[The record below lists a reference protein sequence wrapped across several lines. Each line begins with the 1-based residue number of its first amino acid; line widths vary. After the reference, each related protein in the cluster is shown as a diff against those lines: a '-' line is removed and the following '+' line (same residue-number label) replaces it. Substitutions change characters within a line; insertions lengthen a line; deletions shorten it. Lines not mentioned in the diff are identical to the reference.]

1 MFHFSFYAESARTE
15 GTKKTPV
22 NAVTEAREE
31 PIWFLSGKV
40 NKVMRIGALSWL
52 HSKKLPWVGV
62 IAAELT
68 NVSSGQ
74 DHRSQRVRLP
84 RESKALCCPPLFC
97 RVPNTAWTF
106 RGPKSAT
113 RSIWTSHP
121 MKWSWHLNALPRF
134 GQPSARRMVGE
145 VSGQG
150 SMRSGAGREATV
162 DLYAPRIS
170 GKRRYAQ
177 SR

>member
-1 MFHFSFYAESARTE
+1 MFHFSFYAVSARTE
-15 GTKKTPV
+15 DTKRAPTVQRSEPREKPIRFAHGEV
-22 NAVTEAREE
+22 NRVT
-31 PIWFLSGKV
+31 
-40 NKVMRIGALSWL
+40 RIGAFPGL
-52 HSKKLPWVGV
+52 HTKKQPWVGV

-74 DHRSQRVRLP
+74 DHRPQRVRLP

-121 MKWSWHLNALPRF
+121 MKWSWHLNALPRS